1 MRVKQEF
8 IRLLVVDDSDTI
20 RLTVRKGL
28 HAVNPN
34 ILVIGEAKNGQE
46 AVQQALALKPDVILM
61 DIKMP
66 VMDGIQAT
74 REIMSRLQIPILIFT
89 GSQDPEKVDTD
100 SLNAIQAG
108 AMMIFK
114 KPATFGKTS
123 TLSEF
128 KNLSRLITSMA
139 QIKVNYRDQV
149 AQSQAV
155 TRQLS
160 PSSEQDRMVFIGA
173 STGGPSILAAIL
185 HELPGNFPY
194 PILIAQ
200 HMSEGF
206 VENFAR
212 WLDSETKLTV
222 KIARDQEIPLPGI
235 IYLAPKCSHMGLYE
249 NREIAIAPNLTL
261 KKVCP
266 SVDHLFHH
274 ASQVLKEKAVA
285 ILLTG
290 MGKDGAK
297 GLRMVRDAGGT
308 TIAQDEQ
315 SCIVY
320 GMPKA
325 AVNMQ
330 AAQQQMT
337 PEEITTLLQSL
348 CQK

>member
-20 RLTVRKGL
+20 RLAVRKGL

-34 ILVIGEAKNGQE
+34 IIVIGEAKNGHE
-46 AVQQALALKPDVILM
+46 AVLQAFSLKPDVILM

-74 REIMSRLQIPILIFT
+74 REISSQLQIPILIFT
-89 GSQDPEKVDTD
+89 GSQNPEKVDTD

-108 AMMIFK
+108 AMMIYR
-114 KPATFGKTS
+114 KPVTFGKTS

-149 AQSQAV
+149 AQSKAV
-155 TRQLS
+155 TRQLA
-160 PSSEQDRMVFIGA
+160 PLSEEDRMVFMGA
-173 STGGPSILAAIL
+173 STGGPSILAAIF
-185 HELPGNFPY
+185 HQLPAKFPY
-194 PILIAQ
+194 PILVAQ
-200 HMSEGF
+200 HMAEGF
-206 VENFAR
+206 VDNFAR
-212 WLDSETKLTV
+212 WLDSETKLSV

-235 IYLAPKCSHMGLYE
+235 IYLAPKASHMGLHE
-249 NREIAIAPNLTL
+249 NREIAIIPNLTA

-266 SVDHLFHH
+266 SVDHLFRS
-274 ASQVLKEKAVA
+274 ASQVLKDKAIA

-290 MGKDGAK
+290 MGKDGAA

-308 TIAQDEQ
+308 TIGQDEQ

-325 AVNMQ
+325 AVNIF
-330 AAQQQMT
+330 AVQQQMT
-337 PEEITTLLQSL
+337 PEEISTYLTSL
-348 CQK
+348 CK

>member
-20 RLTVRKGL
+20 RLIVRKGL
-28 HAVNPN
+28 HAVNPS
-34 ILVIGEAKNGQE
+34 IIVIGEAKNGQE
-46 AVQQALALKPDVILM
+46 AVQQALTLKPDVILM

-74 REIMSRLQIPILIFT
+74 REIMSQTKIPILIFT
-89 GSQDPEKVDTD
+89 GSQNPEKVDTD
-100 SLNAIQAG
+100 SLNAIHAG

-123 TLSEF
+123 GLSVF

-149 AQSQAV
+149 GQSQAV

-160 PSSEQDRMVFIGA
+160 PLSDEDKMVFIGA

-185 HELPGNFPY
+185 HALPTNYPC

-235 IYLAPKCSHMGLYE
+235 IYLAPKSSHMGLYE
-249 NREIAIAPNLTL
+249 NRQIAITPNLTL

-266 SVDHLFHH
+266 SVDLLFHD
-274 ASQVLKEKAVA
+274 AGQVLKERAIA

-290 MGKDGAK
+290 MGKDGAA
-297 GLRMVRDAGGT
+297 GLRLVLDAGGT

-325 AVNMQ
+325 AVNIH
-330 AAQQQMT
+330 AVQQQMN
-337 PEEITTLLQSL
+337 PEEISTFLVSL
-348 CQK
+348 CK